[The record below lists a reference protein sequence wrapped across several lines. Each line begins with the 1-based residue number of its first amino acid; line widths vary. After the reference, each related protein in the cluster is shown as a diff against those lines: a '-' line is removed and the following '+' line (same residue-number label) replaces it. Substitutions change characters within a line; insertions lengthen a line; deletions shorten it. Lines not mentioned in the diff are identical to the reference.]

1 MKRVIPWI
9 VAAGVVALAL
19 TFYVRGS
26 QARPKTPAKA
36 ASAAPAA
43 AAPAASSAEK
53 IAYTFQDEAQVRGFT
68 ELWQKRQSVAVRMA
82 VLKDYWGGEQA
93 SVAKFNADLQSQYGF
108 DPAKNYS
115 LDTQQRVLLERK
127 APEAADTTPGGQAAA
142 SSLTV
147 PAPVTTPAATPP
159 LAAGAEA
166 APAHTF
172 ASEDEMKAFAT
183 LWQQRQATNIR
194 MAVLQSLWDEQKAE
208 LTRVS
213 DTITS
218 TYKLDAAKN
227 YSLDAK
233 RRVLIEHEAPP
244 VPASPPAASQS
255 SASPAAGPTR

>member
-9 VAAGVVALAL
+9 VAAGAIALAL

-43 AAPAASSAEK
+43 AAPAASPAEK
-53 IAYTFQDEAQVRGFT
+53 IAYTFPDEEKMHAFT

-82 VLKDYWGGEQA
+82 VLKDYWTGEEA
-93 SVAKFNADLQSQYGF
+93 SITKFNKDLQSQYGF

-115 LDTQQRVLLERK
+115 LDTQKRVLMERK
-127 APEAADTTPGGQAAA
+127 TPEAAAKPTDQAAA
-142 SSLTV
+142 PAAGQ
-147 PAPVTTPAATPP
+147 PAPATPAVSQPQ
-159 LAAGAEA
+159 AASEETTA
-166 APAHTF
+166 AHTF
-172 ASEDEMKAFAT
+172 ANEDEMKAFAT
-183 LWQQRQATNIR
+183 LWQQQQTANIR
-194 MAVLQSLWDEQKAE
+194 MAALQSLWDEQKIE
-208 LTRVS
+208 LKKDR

-218 TYKLDAAKN
+218 TYQLDATKD

-244 VPASPPAASQS
+244 APVGPGAATPQSTPPTSQT
-255 SASPAAGPTR
+255 P